1 MTKLLNVNTDRFLNS
16 KKIEL
21 KIEFIKNDKYFTDD
35 KDKRDIYKISLKRDK
50 REISFNFGQSIIDS
64 GFKIVYK
71 FADNESKFKHT
82 FTNDHL
88 YNSKNVKQDITK
100 LFNEK
105 KNNFGFSAEIESI
118 ELPKPPTA
126 YDVLACL
133 QKHEFRDFQDFCD
146 QYGFDNDSIK
156 ALKTYNNVVAEYKKV
171 TYLFTN
177 QEIEEMIDKFY

>member
-1 MTKLLNVNTDRFLNS
+1 MDNYKINTHKFLKS

-21 KIEFIKNDKYFTDD
+21 KIEFIKNDKYFIDD
-35 KDKRDIYKISLKRDK
+35 EDKRDIYKITLKRGK
-50 REISFNFGQSIIDS
+50 IEIFFNFGQSIVNS

-71 FADNESKFKHT
+71 FADNENKFKHT
-82 FTNDHL
+82 FTEQHL
-88 YNSKNVKQDITK
+88 YTSKDINKDISK

-133 QKHEFRDFQDFCD
+133 QKYEFENFQDFCD
-146 QYGFDNDSIK
+146 QFGCSTDSIK
-156 ALKTYNNVVAEYKKV
+156 ALKIYNNVVDEFKKV
-171 TYLFTN
+171 AYLFTD
-177 QEIEEMIDKFY
+177 QEIEEMIDKFI